1 MPPRPHFYFW
11 KIMNNFYGVIKMK
24 ASSERLRSRSLE
36 AKIMTAEEAAS
47 LIKDGMIVG
56 TSGFTPAGYPKEV
69 PMALAKRAEK
79 ENLRITLYTG
89 ASVGDE
95 LDGTLARAGAITKR
109 IPYQT
114 NDSIRKGIN
123 SGQIEFVDLHLS
135 HMPQMIR
142 YGFLGKLDVA
152 IVEAVA
158 IREDGGIVPATS
170 VGNTPVFIEMAEKV
184 IVELNESQPLE
195 LEGMHD
201 IYTPENPPHRKP
213 IPITKTADRI
223 GTTYIPCNPEKI
235 AAIVLTSRKD
245 SVRPLA
251 PVNECSRKISEH
263 LIEFLDHEVK
273 RGRLPKKLLPLQ
285 SGVGNIANAVLKGL
299 VDSPFEGLEFY
310 SEVIQDAV
318 FDLLDSGKMTI
329 ASGTSVTPSEEGLER
344 FYKNINFY
352 RDKII
357 LRPQEI
363 SNNPEVIRRLGIIAM
378 NTAIEVDIYGHVNST
393 HIMGTKMMNGI
404 GGSGDFARNAY
415 LSIFAT
421 PSTAKD
427 GAISCIVP
435 KVSHV
440 DHTEHD
446 VMVVVTEQGLA
457 DLRGLSPRER
467 AREIIQKCAHPDY
480 RDALME
486 YYKKAVDLS
495 GSAHTPH
502 ILEEALSWHINFLQK
517 GRMI

>member
-1 MPPRPHFYFW
+1 V
-11 KIMNNFYGVIKMK
+11 KV
-24 ASSERLRSRSLE
+24 SSERLRLITLE
-36 AKIMTAEEAAS
+36 TKIMTAEEAAF
-47 LIKDGMIVG
+47 LIKDGMTVG
-56 TSGFTPAGYPKEV
+56 TSGFTPSGYPKEV

-95 LDGTLARAGAITKR
+95 LDGTLARAYAIAR
-109 IPYQT
+109 RMPYQT
-114 NDSIRKGIN
+114 NDSIRNSIN
-123 SGQIEFVDLHLS
+123 SGKIEFVDLHLS

-142 YGFLGKLDVA
+142 YGFLGKIDVA
-152 IVEAVA
+152 IIEAVA

-170 VGNTPVFIEMAEKV
+170 VGSSPVFVEIAEKV
-184 IVELNESQPLE
+184 IIELNESQPRE

-201 IYTPENPPHRKP
+201 IYTPENPPRRRP
-213 IPITKTADRI
+213 IPITRTDERI
-223 GTTYIPCNPEKI
+223 GTTYIHCDPEKI
-235 AAIVLTSRKD
+235 AAIVLTNRKD

-251 PVNECSRKISEH
+251 QVDECSKKISEH
-263 LIEFLDHEVK
+263 LIEFLDNEVK
-273 RGRLPKKLLPLQ
+273 HGRLPKNLLPLQ

-318 FDLLDSGKMTI
+318 FDLLDCGKMTV
-329 ASGTSVTPSEEGLER
+329 ASATSVTPSEEGLER

-352 RDKII
+352 RDRII

-393 HIMGTKMMNGI
+393 HIMGTKMVNGI

-415 LSIFAT
+415 ISIFAT
-421 PSTAKD
+421 PSTAKN

-467 AREIIQKCAHPDY
+467 ARVIIEKCAHPDY

-486 YYKKAVDLS
+486 YYKKAVDFS

-502 ILEEALSWHINFLQK
+502 ILEEALSWHINYLRK